1 MSAIRFKRSRVVV
14 NLKYMWHLRLGHIEE
29 EKINRLMKDGLLDS
43 FLDES
48 FSVCE
53 SHLQEKMIKLPFI
66 GHEKKI
72 IEVLALVHSDV
83 CDPFDIPVRE
93 GYLYFINFIDGWV
106 CISYEAQI

>member
-48 FSVCE
+48 FSVYEFC
-53 SHLQEKMIKLPFI
+53 LQEKITKLSFV
-66 GHEKKI
+66 GCGERTT
-72 IEVLALVHSDV
+72 EVLALVHTDICSLFDV
-83 CDPFDIPVRE
+83 STRGGF
-93 GYLYFINFIDGWV
+93 LYFIIFINDFSWHGY
-106 CISYEAQI
+106 IYFL